1 MVIETNLNVQA
12 FANNYQAKV
21 DENANAQA
29 QVNSNAVDKTPEKDT
44 VHLSKAKKFG
54 IAYVAGSLILTGM
67 SLAYMIGRNPAKAA
81 KVLKGNN
88 NIVNKAYEEGNK
100 LAENILHKK
109 GEFKTT
115 INTIL
120 ETVFKKPEYKTAM
133 HQDIAQIEELLKK
146 NNVQMDKDTEKS
158 FKILKQNLEQYCTN
172 IEQSLGNG
180 TSVKTAQEF
189 IKNNKGDLDT
199 IGEFLR
205 KQNSSEFIGLSYNFD
220 TLSSEGR
227 VGLIPHISECP
238 TNLLPNNGT
247 FFHGTK
253 NAKAVYKN
261 GFTPYVSNQLDTASR
276 ELGAGIYVTPDVRVA
291 ASFSGLNGNIIP
303 VSLSKDAKIALINE
317 NSSKILH
324 EQASALVAERMSKEE
339 FKKLP
344 KDVQN
349 AMQESIVQHIFKEA
363 GYDAVYSPKGLK
375 TGGGVFDF
383 MNPNINDVIGTNQ
396 SQVAIFSPEKLEI
409 TSRSFKERLGDLK
422 EKYSALKALMQYQK
436 EHPSA
441 V

>member
-180 TSVKTAQEF
+180 TSVKTVQEF

>member
-1 MVIETNLNVQA
+1 MAIETNLNVHA

-44 VHLSKAKKFG
+44 VHISKAKKFG